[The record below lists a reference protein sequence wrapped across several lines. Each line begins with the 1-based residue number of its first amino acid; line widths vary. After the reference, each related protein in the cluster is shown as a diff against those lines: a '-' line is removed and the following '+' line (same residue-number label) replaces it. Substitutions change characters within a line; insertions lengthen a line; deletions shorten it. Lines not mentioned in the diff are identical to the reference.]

1 MLPAHALLV
10 KEKLDQSV
18 WGERIIAAEGNNNV
32 FRPNDRSCANAWMS
46 CACGKIDTHI
56 EREQSSCAPKDRKL
70 YDLGLLFTQQV
81 NGSRAFGAAVT
92 LIKIE
97 KRSIELLRAA

>member
-10 KEKLDQSV
+10 KEKLDQSN
-18 WGERIIAAEGNNNV
+18 WGKRIIAAEGNNND
-32 FRPNDRSCANAWMS
+32 FQPSDRTCANSWMS
-46 CACGKIDTHI
+46 CACGKLDAHI
-56 EREQSSCAPKDRKL
+56 EREKYGDAPEDRKL

-81 NGSRAFGAAVT
+81 NGSRAYGAAVS

-97 KRSIELLRAA
+97 KRSIELLT